1 MVATLGE
8 QAAVAAGALRSLPVA
23 PALVAVVV
31 AVVAPT

>member
-8 QAAVAAGALRSLPVA
+8 QAAGAAGALRSPPV
-23 PALVAVVV
+23 ALVAVVV